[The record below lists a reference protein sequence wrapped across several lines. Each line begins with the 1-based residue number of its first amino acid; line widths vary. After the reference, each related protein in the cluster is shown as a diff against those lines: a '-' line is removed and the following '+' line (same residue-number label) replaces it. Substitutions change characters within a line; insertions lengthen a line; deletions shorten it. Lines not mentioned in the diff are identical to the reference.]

1 MGRAGRALLGC
12 ALAATSVAL
21 LAPAATPAAKSL
33 GTFKVLDGRYSQR
46 VEVDATYHSN
56 DGCYDEYHSL
66 TGTSEYALQ
75 PVRGVKVKA
84 KRSYFDS
91 ITLAGLEFTG
101 AGEEGL
107 SQFTGY
113 NGPFAED
120 CPQPSTPAE
129 FDTSACGTE
138 RIDPPTK
145 LELTEAGNAPSTA
158 SFFSPGGGLAPFGPL
173 SDPDGSAFACPTGSN
188 WDAVTFPA
196 PSKVKRG
203 KLLRAEEPIK
213 LRGDASYFGQEG
225 LSDCFCDRIE
235 GGNSVE
241 TDWSLKLKPLG

>member
-1 MGRAGRALLGC
+1 MC
-12 ALAATSVAL
+12 AAAACAILAL
-21 LAPAATPAAKSL
+21 LAPTATAAK
-33 GTFKVLDGRYSQR
+33 TFKVLDGRYSQR

-84 KRSYFDS
+84 KPSSFDT
-91 ITLAGLEFTG
+91 ITVDGLKFTG

-129 FDTSACGTE
+129 FDTDACGLE
-138 RIDPPTK
+138 RIDPPTE
-145 LELTEAGNAPSTA
+145 LELTEAGTAPSTE
-158 SFFSPGGGLAPFGPL
+158 SFFAPGGGLAPFGPL
-173 SDPDGSAFACPTGSN
+173 SDPDGSAFACPTGS
-188 WDAVTFPA
+188 D
-196 PSKVKRG
+196 
-203 KLLRAEEPIK
+203 
-213 LRGDASYFGQEG
+213 
-225 LSDCFCDRIE
+225 
-235 GGNSVE
+235 
-241 TDWSLKLKPLG
+241 